1 MDRLAIEVV
10 REVVGIVDLLQRL
23 ADHLILKGH
32 IESTAHYAIVY
43 DNRIVK
49 ITILQGFVQSP
60 DELVY
65 VAIERELA
73 AVGHGLVLHRTARH
87 DIVEIYVVKHDP
99 LTDKLNAML
108 IPAIR
113 VSDAAGGS
121 LLDEIPLPVE
131 DGEHL
136 I

>member
-1 MDRLAIEVV
+1 MNRLAVK
-10 REVVGIVDLLQRL
+10 VVGQVVSVVNLLQRL
-23 ADHLILKGH
+23 ADYLVLERY
-32 IESTAHYAIVY
+32 IERTAHDAIVY
-43 DNRIVK
+43 DNCIVK

-108 IPAIR
+108 ISAIR
-113 VSDAAGGS
+113 VCDAAGGS

>member
-49 ITILQGFVQSP
+49 LTIFQGFVQSP

-73 AVGHGLVLHRTARH
+73 AVGHGLVLHRPARH

-99 LTDKLNAML
+99 LADKLNAML

>member
-1 MDRLAIEVV
+1 MNRLAVK
-10 REVVGIVDLLQRL
+10 VVGQVVSVVNLLQRL
-23 ADHLILKGH
+23 ADYLVLERH
-32 IESTAHYAIVY
+32 IERTAHDAIVY
-43 DNRIVK
+43 DNCIVK
-49 ITILQGFVQSP
+49 ITIFQGFVQSP

-73 AVGHGLVLHRTARH
+73 AVGHGLVLHRPARH

-99 LTDKLNAML
+99 LADKLNAML

-113 VSDAAGGS
+113 VCDAAGGS

>member
-1 MDRLAIEVV
+1 MNRLAVEVV
-10 REVVGIVDLLQRL
+10 RKVVGIVDLLQRL

-49 ITILQGFVQSP
+49 ITILQGFIQSP
-60 DELVY
+60 DKLINVTK
-65 VAIERELA
+65 ERELA
-73 AVGHGLVLHRTARH
+73 AVGHGLVLHRPARH

-99 LTDKLNAML
+99 LADKLNAML